1 MAADFALYV
10 AAAGAL
16 VASHA
21 VPSAP
26 GIRPALI
33 RGLGRR
39 GFFAL
44 YGVLSVAAFA
54 AFVGAYMAVDMG
66 AWLYTPP
73 EYGHA
78 VAVLV
83 MPLAVFLIVG
93 RMTTPYGAPEAPNPP
108 AGIYRICRFP
118 GSFGLLIW
126 ASLHL
131 LNMGDARRTVLFVTM
146 VVIAAIALA
155 KNEWVRRRLARA
167 GGAAYLDET
176 SLIPFAAQ
184 IAGRQRLVWAE
195 IGWGRIALAL
205 ATYVGLLLGHPYVI
219 GVDPLAGVLY

>member
-1 MAADFALYV
+1 MTADFALYL
-10 AAAGAL
+10 AAAGIL

-39 GFFAL
+39 GFFAA
-44 YGVLSVAAFA
+44 YGILSTVTLAAFIWTYA
-54 AFVGAYMAVDMG
+54 AVEPGD
-66 AWLYTPP
+66 WLYTPP
-73 EYGHA
+73 ENGHLI
-78 VAVLV
+78 AVLV

-93 RMTTPYGAPEAPNPP
+93 RLTTPYGAPEAPAAP

-126 ASLHL
+126 SLLHL
-131 LNMGDARRTVLFVTM
+131 LNMGDARRTVLFATM
-146 VVIAAIALA
+146 VAISLIALA
-155 KNEWVRRRLARA
+155 KNEWVRRRIARN
-167 GGAAYLDET
+167 GGQAWLDET

-184 IAGRQRLVWAE
+184 IAGRQRIVWSE
-195 IGWGRIALAL
+195 IGWRRIGLTLA
-205 ATYVGLLLGHPYVI
+205 AYAALLLGHPYVLGI
-219 GVDPLAGVLY
+219 DPLAGILW

>member
-10 AAAGAL
+10 ATTGAL

-39 GFFAL
+39 GFFAA
-44 YGVLSVAAFA
+44 YGTLSMVTLA
-54 AFVGAYMAVDMG
+54 AFVWTYLGAETGD
-66 AWLYTPP
+66 WLYTPP
-73 EYGHA
+73 KNGHLL
-78 VAVLV
+78 AVLV

-93 RMTTPYGAPEAPNPP
+93 RMTTPYGTPEAPNAPV
-108 AGIYRICRFP
+108 GIYRICRFP

-126 ASLHL
+126 SSLHL
-131 LNMGDARRTVLFVTM
+131 LNMGDARRTVLFATM
-146 VVIAAIALA
+146 VAIALIALA

-167 GGAAYLDET
+167 GGTAYLDET
-176 SLIPFAAQ
+176 ALIPFAAQ
-184 IAGRQRLVWAE
+184 IIGRRRIVWGE
-195 IGWGRIALAL
+195 IGWGRIALTL
-205 ATYVGLLLGHPYVI
+205 ATYVGLLLGHPYAI
-219 GVDPLAGVLY
+219 GVDPLAGILW